1 MGKLS
6 VMSAAKEKIFP
17 GKIAAWLAV
26 LFIILAAT
34 GTPVAVAKTPCTLP
48 NRAGEN
54 SVAAVQLRLA
64 QSSQTPY
71 LQRENSIGRYDLAL
85 DDTLAAENPL
95 TGTALAR
102 QLGQEGENAVGITGP
117 KVGIEMPSG
126 ATRFPDAFDKD
137 TNVLDEVKNVSS
149 LSYTQQLR
157 DYAAYTQ
164 QRGGTFNLWVRPSTR
179 LSGPLLQAKN
189 AGQIIVKYI
198 PGAK

>member
-64 QSSQTPY
+64 QSPKTAD

-85 DDTLAAENPL
+85 DDTLAAENEGIVAQNGTRV
-95 TGTALAR
+95 TGFTSHGIDRAIGDTAERAGTKPQAILDALKNPEGVENGVSPNGKPYQKFVGGNATVVVNPQTGRVISVWPTSAAGR
-102 QLGQEGENAVGITGP
+102 Q
-117 KVGIEMPSG
+117 
-126 ATRFPDAFDKD
+126 
-137 TNVLDEVKNVSS
+137 
-149 LSYTQQLR
+149 Y
-157 DYAAYTQ
+157 
-164 QRGGTFNLWVRPSTR
+164 
-179 LSGPLLQAKN
+179 
-189 AGQIIVKYI
+189 
-198 PGAK
+198 